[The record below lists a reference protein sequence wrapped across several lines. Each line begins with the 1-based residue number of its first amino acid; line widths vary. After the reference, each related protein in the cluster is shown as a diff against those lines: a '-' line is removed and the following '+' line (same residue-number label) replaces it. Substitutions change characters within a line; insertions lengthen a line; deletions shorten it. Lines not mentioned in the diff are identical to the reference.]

1 MAALEYW
8 IWLSAAS
15 VSPRAKAALIEH
27 YGDAEAAYYAPKGV
41 YALIPGITAQEAE
54 RLEKRDR
61 RAANKILGA
70 CEEQNLSVVTY
81 QDAAY
86 PKRLKNIFAPP
97 VVLYAKGKLPDV
109 DSEAL
114 ISVIGTRK
122 ASYYGQKMGRDLAY
136 QICKGGGTVVS
147 LLTNGVDAE
156 AARGALL
163 ADGKCVA
170 VLGTSHEA
178 EKGYLAQELAVRG
191 ALISEYP
198 PGTRSQRQFFRER
211 NRIAAG
217 LSVGVLVV
225 EAPARSG
232 TRLFASEALEQ
243 GKELFAV
250 PGNVDAENCAGC
262 LEMIQNGAK
271 LVTCGWDVLEEFEGL
286 FPGKLQDGGRESAPL
301 VPKLNQEKPPE
312 PPTAEKK
319 DVDKENEGD
328 YIDLREQLAGLS
340 ADELAVVT
348 AIEKQSSHVDDIIA
362 KTGLPTAAV
371 LRVLTLLTIKKYV
384 KRNPGNYYSLNIT
397 KK

>member
-1 MAALEYW
+1 MAALQYW
-8 IWLSAAS
+8 LWLSAMP

-27 YGDAEAAYYAPKGV
+27 YGDAESAYHAPEGSFS
-41 YALIPGITAQEAE
+41 LIPGITP
-54 RLEKRDR
+54 LESKELENRDL
-61 RAANKILGA
+61 RAANRIAGA
-70 CEEQNLSVVTY
+70 CEEQHLQILTY

-86 PKRLKNIFAPP
+86 PRRLRNIFAPP
-97 VVLYAKGKLPDV
+97 VVLYGKGKLPDI
-109 DSEAL
+109 DNEAL

-122 ASYYGQKMGRDLAY
+122 ASFYGLKMGRDLAY

-286 FPGKLQDGGRESAPL
+286 FPGKLRDGGRESAPL